1 VRREL
6 CGQFLAAHNRNPRW
20 SSKAFLHTIRDFEHH
35 DVVSSGIVAY
45 EFSDKNPRECTKEA
59 ATTLEDATEECM
71 VEVPAESDM

>member
-6 CGQFLAAHNRNPRW
+6 CGQFLATHNRNPPW
-20 SSKAFLHTIRDFEHH
+20 STKAFLHTIRNFEHH

-45 EFSDKNPRECTKEA
+45 EFSDKNPREWTKEA

-71 VEVPAESDM
+71 IEVLTESDM